1 MDSER
6 FDRLARWIST
16 GNRRQVVSAGLAGA
30 ATLAG
35 LVTAT
40 DTSAKRKKVRVEG
53 PCGNGS
59 AKQNR
64 CKRDGQCCTG
74 YCRRKKH
81 QKHGRCRC
89 RKLNQTCRDDQ
100 SCCKSDGQPM
110 SCVDGTC
117 QASTTC
123 VVQGGVCGAGAAC
136 CTGLECQSGTCQ
148 EMVLCVP
155 LGGDCTTGGAACC
168 TDPGADATC
177 TSGICRAPAY
187 CETVLEA
194 AGCVLL
200 MPSEMWNC
208 SSQDL
213 AGINLSGCD
222 LPAANFFHATV
233 TNANFTGA
241 NLTGANFFPVNATNA
256 NFTNSNLTLALFD
269 SANVTNA
276 VWDNTTCPT
285 TVNSDANGD
294 SCCGAFL
301 LGSEPSTGCPPV

>member
-30 ATLAG
+30 VTLAC
-35 LVTAT
+35 LVPTT
-40 DTSAKRKKVRVEG
+40 ETSAKRKKVRVEG

-74 YCRRKKH
+74 YCRRRKH

-89 RKLNQTCRDDQ
+89 RKLNQPCRDDQ
-100 SCCKSDGQPM
+100 SCCKNDGQPM

-117 QASTTC
+117 QAAAAC
-123 VVQGGVCGAGAAC
+123 VVQGGACGAEAAC

-148 EMVLCVP
+148 QAVLCVP
-155 LGGDCTTGGAACC
+155 LGGACTAGGAACC

-194 AGCVLL
+194 AGCVFV
-200 MPSEMWNC
+200 PAFEVWNC
-208 SSQDL
+208 SLQDL
-213 AGINLSGCD
+213 TDINLSGCD
-222 LPAANFFHATV
+222 LLGASFFSANLTNAILTSTNLTDANFFNGAV
-233 TNANFTGA
+233 TGA
-241 NLTGANFFPVNATNA
+241 EWG
-256 NFTNSNLTLALFD
+256 
-269 SANVTNA
+269 
-276 VWDNTTCPT
+276 NTTCPSD
-285 TVNSDANGD
+285 VNSDANGD
-294 SCCGAFL
+294 TCCGEFI
-301 LGSEPSTGCPPV
+301 LGQVPTGCPPV